1 MQFVERFIRHILNRS
16 IKLLSWICF
25 SVFTGGIVGVIGAI
39 FAKAL
44 NMSIDFRM
52 ENKYILLFLP
62 FGGLF
67 IVFIYK
73 LFKYSKDGG
82 TNLVLESIH
91 SDKEVP
97 IKMTP
102 LIFISTVITQ
112 IFGGSAGREGAALQI
127 G

>member
-52 ENKYILLFLP
+52 ENKYILLSSHHLNIVYHHNNTKAHTSLYLSFSLNLKFHILSHHYIYHINRIIFSSFLTSP
-62 FGGLF
+62 L
-67 IVFIYK
+67 I
-73 LFKYSKDGG
+73 YSKFH
-82 TNLVLESIH
+82 LS
-91 SDKEVP
+91 
-97 IKMTP
+97 
-102 LIFISTVITQ
+102 
-112 IFGGSAGREGAALQI
+112 
-127 G
+127 